1 MTLRVLAA
9 GLAAPAYGQVFAFGV
24 SDKFKKILGVLVPG
38 LPLLVAATCSFTAC
52 AVRAT
57 CS

>member
-24 SDKFKKILGVLVPG
+24 SDELKEVLGIYVPG
-38 LPLLVAATCSFTAC
+38 LPLLVAATCSMTAC
-52 AVRAT
+52 AVSVT
-57 CS
+57 F